1 MVTFM
6 YDNVVYNVNIMS
18 TKKERLEKIIA
29 VRVTS
34 RMYSIISAMADEEN
48 REISEMGR
56 ELMKSAL
63 KNWEIPA

>member
-1 MVTFM
+1 M

-63 KNWEIPA
+63 KNPEIPA

>member
-6 YDNVVYNVNIMS
+6 YDNGIYNVNIMS

-63 KNWEIPA
+63 KNWEISA

>member
-63 KNWEIPA
+63 KNREIPA

>member
-1 MVTFM
+1 M

-63 KNWEIPA
+63 KNREIPA

>member
-1 MVTFM
+1 M
-6 YDNVVYNVNIMS
+6 YDNVVYNINIMS

-63 KNWEIPA
+63 KNREIPA

>member
-1 MVTFM
+1 
-6 YDNVVYNVNIMS
+6 MS

-63 KNWEIPA
+63 KNREIPA

>member
-1 MVTFM
+1 M
-6 YDNVVYNVNIMS
+6 YDNGIYNVNIMS

-63 KNWEIPA
+63 KNREIPA

>member
-1 MVTFM
+1 M
-6 YDNVVYNVNIMS
+6 YDNVVYNINIMS

-63 KNWEIPA
+63 KNWEISA

>member
-6 YDNVVYNVNIMS
+6 YDNGIYNVNIMS

-63 KNWEIPA
+63 KNREIPA

>member
-1 MVTFM
+1 M

>member
-1 MVTFM
+1 M

-63 KNWEIPA
+63 KNWEISA